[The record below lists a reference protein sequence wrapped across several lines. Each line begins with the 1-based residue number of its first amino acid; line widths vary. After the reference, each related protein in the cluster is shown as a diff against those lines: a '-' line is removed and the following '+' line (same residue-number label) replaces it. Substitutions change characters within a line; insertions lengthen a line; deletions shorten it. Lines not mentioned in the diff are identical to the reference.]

1 MEASFAPDS
10 IFFISTWSIFSLLVF
25 TSETPYLLESKVAVI
40 FMLFVWILNA
50 SFLRFADQISL
61 YMLAFTLSTGIL
73 IASSFQ
79 IILFIS
85 YWLVVSPLPYLI
97 SAGPPSNPDCPIAYK
112 PFNINRLIQ
121 ACSEFISY
129 IPSESKVILSL
140 KDPNGDYAKIYD
152 GYRVNFELLFYT
164 ANINNILVLPDWWAI
179 FKLNDILLSQF
190 GLVLLQMLQQ
200 LLRDL
205 MLIMFL
211 LHNDQILVST
221 LHGINLDLA

>member
-1 MEASFAPDS
+1 MYTYSEATKIYAKWKRLFAPDS

-79 IILFIS
+79 IILVIS

-97 SAGPPSNPDCPIAYK
+97 SAGPPSNPDCPIATNLLTLIVSFK
-112 PFNINRLIQ
+112 PV
-121 ACSEFISY
+121 EFISD
-129 IPSESKVILSL
+129 IPSESKVILL
-140 KDPNGDYAKIYD
+140 
-152 GYRVNFELLFYT
+152 
-164 ANINNILVLPDWWAI
+164 
-179 FKLNDILLSQF
+179 
-190 GLVLLQMLQQ
+190 
-200 LLRDL
+200 
-205 MLIMFL
+205 
-211 LHNDQILVST
+211 
-221 LHGINLDLA
+221 